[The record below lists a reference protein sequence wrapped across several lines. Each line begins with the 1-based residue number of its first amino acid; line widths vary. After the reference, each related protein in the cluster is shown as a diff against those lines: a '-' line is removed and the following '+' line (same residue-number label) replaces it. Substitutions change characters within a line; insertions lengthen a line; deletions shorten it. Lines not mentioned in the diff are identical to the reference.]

1 MVKKND
7 SRPVMRRI
15 FRSRWQ
21 CRHCRACIGEE
32 NIAVYSAR
40 LPERTK
46 PSWFF
51 AAMTLLDHL
60 RDCGGHDYSQELRIR
75 YGDDFLCHPEIYEW
89 FNEHGLIDT
98 QLTDEFALDDQ
109 L

>member
-1 MVKKND
+1 MVNKND

-21 CRHCRACIGEE
+21 CRHCRVFIGEE

-46 PSWFF
+46 PTWFF

-60 RDCGGHDYSQELRIR
+60 RDCGGHDYSQELRGR
-75 YGDDFLCHPEIYEW
+75 YGNDFLSHPEIYEW
-89 FNEHGLIDT
+89 FNEHGLVDT
-98 QLTDEFALDDQ
+98 QLTDEFALDDG